1 MIDVYIENEQN
12 KFEITEE
19 INECI
24 RKVAAAVM
32 EYEKCGFDAE
42 ADVTITDNENIREM
56 NEHYRGKNSATDV
69 LSFPILEFDPDGNII
84 NSDYDEDPGNGVIL
98 LGDIVISAE
107 RAAAQAEEY
116 NHSIMREIGFLTAHS
131 MLHLLGYDHETPQE
145 AEIMHEKEN
154 IILNSLGITRDM

>member
-19 INECI
+19 INACI
-24 RKVAAAVM
+24 KKVAAAVM
-32 EYEKCGFDAE
+32 EHEKCGFDAE
-42 ADVTITDNENIREM
+42 ADVTLTDNENICELNRQ
-56 NEHYRGKNSATDV
+56 YRQKNVPTDV
-69 LSFPILEFDPDGNII
+69 LSFPLLEFDENGNIT
-84 NSDYDEDPGNGVIL
+84 NSDYDADPESGIIL
-98 LGDIVISAE
+98 LGDIVISME

-116 NHSIMREIGFLTAHS
+116 NHSLMREIGFLTAHS
-131 MLHLLGYDHETPQE
+131 MLHLLGYDHETPRE